1 MELIL
6 IGVTIFPFLTGMLL
20 VAMIASPSKECVF
33 NNWYQNSV
41 LHDDDDDSRILQM
54 LTCGTSLAVAE
65 MG

>member
-1 MELIL
+1 MELIP

-20 VAMIASPSKECVF
+20 VAMIASPSKECVLKD
-33 NNWYQNSV
+33 WYQNSV
-41 LHDDDDDSRILQM
+41 AHDDDDFRILRM